1 MNKDSLIGNSL
12 IFIVSAIMIY
22 LSVVYL
28 GHDNLMVGIT
38 GLFLLIAIVNK
49 DFSRTPIRAIF
60 KITFLTVFIG
70 VVPFLV
76 NLNMY
81 TGIFIN
87 FIAVFIMIYL
97 VVYTLNKSIYFPFL
111 FGYTLL
117 LTTNVTGK
125 ALELRTFGLAVVGIV
140 AVIFQ
145 IVYTKFTT
153 RHMDKN
159 KNLNQ
164 IIDALIL
171 NINNFSGGVI
181 SEKDFDRFKDLS
193 TIWSRDILE
202 KRNNSFYLKDKENIE
217 LDLIATLDQIGNIS
231 KDFVH
236 KIKNGDEKSKLLL
249 LDANILLGKLKGF
262 LNADHQIDL
271 LDKEIHRLEKT
282 YNQNNENAEFYE
294 FLESI
299 KVIDKL
305 TDKLLEVEK
314 SKTKIK
320 VLTLKE
326 WKDEIKLVKKYLV
339 NDFNSSSVRFIFAF
353 RTALLIAIAYFLIR
367 FLNVPIGKWAI
378 FTITSVSQPYNN
390 TVKNRASG
398 RMLGTLVGV
407 LIYLPL
413 SMIFTT
419 VEARIVIIS
428 IAVYFMISFKKYAY
442 STSMLTILFVGVV
455 TIDVKNILVY
465 AQDRVEFIA
474 IGIIAVLIGN
484 KLIFPYSLEKETK
497 ILIKKYYNLSVEIL
511 DKTMKLYIQKGTREE
526 IRREIIEAKGLENK
540 IILNNTVLNS
550 DLLRSFRNEERTFLS
565 KMHTTLN
572 RIDYAD
578 DALKK
583 SGFFRVANIEKMT
596 KELFIIPID
605 NSDELLNVLNKYIKD
620 IDKTSERLI
629 YLEMYEMVKSLR
641 RSEVLMKEL
650 TC

>member
-28 GHDNLMVGIT
+28 GRDNLMVGIT

-49 DFSRTPIRAIF
+49 DFSRTPVRAIF

-70 VVPFLV
+70 IVPFLV

-117 LTTNVTGK
+117 LTTNVTGH
-125 ALELRTFGLAVVGIV
+125 ALGLRIFGLALVGIV
-140 AVIFQ
+140 AVVFQ

-231 KDFVH
+231 KDFAH
-236 KIKNGDEKSKLLL
+236 KIKNGDEKSKFLLI
-249 LDANILLGKLKGF
+249 DANILLGKLKGF
-262 LNADHQIDL
+262 LNADHAIDL

-282 YNQNNENAEFYE
+282 YNENNENAEFYE

-314 SKTKIK
+314 SKTKVKI
-320 VLTLKE
+320 LTLNE

-339 NDFNSSSVRFIFAF
+339 GDFNSSSVRFIFAF
-353 RTALLIAIAYFLIR
+353 RTALLIAVAYFIIR

-390 TVKNRASG
+390 TVRNRAGG
-398 RMLGTLVGV
+398 RMIGTLVGV

-413 SMIFTT
+413 SMIFTS

-428 IAVYFMISFKKYAY
+428 IAVYFMISFKRYAY
-442 STSMLTILFVGVV
+442 STSMLTVLFVGVV

-511 DKTMKLYIQKGTREE
+511 DKTMKLYTKKGTREE

-540 IILNNTVLNS
+540 IILNNTALNS

-578 DALKK
+578 NALKK
-583 SGFFRVANIEKMT
+583 NGFFRVANIEKMT
-596 KELFIIPID
+596 KELFAIPIE
-605 NSDELLNVLNKYIKD
+605 NSDELFNILKKYIKD

-641 RSEVLMKEL
+641 KSEVLMKEL